1 MADKNKKLL
10 DKKKT
15 AVMKGNTKKAARIE
29 KRMLKDSLKGMQKA
43 GNGGVTKSSQQRKK
57 DTKSLEYRK
66 EQQKQNILNAKKYKK
81 SWEYRKEQ
89 EREEQ
94 RNKKLDSRQ
103 MQTARKGRVTK
114 STGTGTREVDGKEY
128 GVKYKE
134 KVVRRKDGTVKKTV
148 VKEQGLP
155 TGPTGK
161 KSPIKKSRTV
171 KKYRSP
177 KVTEPRSKDEASKIQ
192 KFKKEDESV
201 LRKGGTIGYEPTAKY
216 GKVTKASMYMSG
228 GELKMYKKR
237 KK

>member
-10 DKKKT
+10 EKKKA
-15 AVMKGNTKKAARIE
+15 AVMKGNTKRAARIE
-29 KRMLKDSLKGMQKA
+29 KKMLNNSLAGMQK
-43 GNGGVTKSSQQRKK
+43 
-57 DTKSLEYRK
+57 
-66 EQQKQNILNAKKYKK
+66 
-81 SWEYRKEQ
+81 
-89 EREEQ
+89 
-94 RNKKLDSRQ
+94 
-103 MQTARKGRVTK
+103 ARKGRVTK

-171 KKYRSP
+171 KKYRSI
-177 KVTEPRSKDEASKIQ
+177 KATEPKSKDEASKIQ
-192 KFKKEDESV
+192 QFKKEDKSV
-201 LRKGGTIGYEPTAKY
+201 MRKGGTLGYQPTAKY

>member
-10 DKKKT
+10 EKKKA
-15 AVMKGNTKKAARIE
+15 AVMKGNTKRAARIE
-29 KRMLKDSLKGMQKA
+29 KKMLKDSLKGMQ
-43 GNGGVTKSSQQRKK
+43 
-57 DTKSLEYRK
+57 E
-66 EQQKQNILNAKKYKK
+66 
-81 SWEYRKEQ
+81 
-89 EREEQ
+89 
-94 RNKKLDSRQ
+94 
-103 MQTARKGRVTK
+103 ARKGRVTK

-128 GVKYKE
+128 EVKYKE

-201 LRKGGTIGYEPTAKY
+201 MRKGGTLGYQPTAKY